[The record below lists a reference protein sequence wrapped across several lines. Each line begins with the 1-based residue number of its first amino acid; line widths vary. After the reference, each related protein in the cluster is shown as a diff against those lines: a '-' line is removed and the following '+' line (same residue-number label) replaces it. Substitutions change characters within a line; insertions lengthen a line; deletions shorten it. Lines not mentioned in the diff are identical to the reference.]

1 MSPPAKRSA
10 VHHLMA
16 EWGYSERSACQLVG
30 ISRSSARYKPKPN
43 PEEEAFKQQVRELA
57 QQHPNYGY
65 RRITAILR
73 REGSNV
79 NYKRVQRVWQQEG
92 LQLPK
97 KKPRKRRCGP
107 KGEVIHKAEYRNHVW
122 SYDFLEEHTVRGKR
136 IRILAVM
143 DEFTREC
150 LAFVADRSIT
160 SDKVVDLLDWLF
172 QIYGIPQYLRS
183 DNGPELVA
191 HNVQEW
197 LAQNGCQTLY
207 ISPGSPWENPYIES
221 FIGKFR
227 KECVDRYLFYSLI
240 ETRNIIETWR
250 EEYNQYRP
258 HSSLDYLSPTAFA
271 AKHSQPVLSNEEK
284 SMVSAMLR

>member
-1 MSPPAKRSA
+1 VSPPAKRRA
-10 VHHLMA
+10 VRHLMA
-16 EWGYSERSACQLVG
+16 EREYSERRACQLVG
-30 ISRSSARYKPKPN
+30 ISRSSARYTPQPK
-43 PEEEAFKQQVRELA
+43 PEEEAFKQQVRQLA

-65 RRITAILR
+65 RRITALLR
-73 REGSNV
+73 REGSSV

-92 LQLPK
+92 LQLPRR
-97 KKPRKRRCGP
+97 KPRKRRYGP
-107 KGEVIHKAEYRNHVW
+107 QGEVVNKAQYRNHVW
-122 SYDFLEEHTVRGKR
+122 SYDFLEEHTVKGKR

-150 LAFVADRSIT
+150 LALLVDRSIT

-172 QIYGIPQYLRS
+172 QIYGIPQHLRS

-191 HNVQEW
+191 HKVQNW
-197 LAQNGCQTLY
+197 LARQGCQTLY
-207 ISPGSPWENPYIES
+207 ISPGSPWENAYIES

-227 KECVDRYLFYSLI
+227 KECVDRYLFYTLE

-258 HSSLDYLSPTAFA
+258 HSALNYLSPTAFA
-271 AKHSQPVLSNEEK
+271 AQHSQPALSKQEK
-284 SMVSAMLR
+284 PIKV